1 MHKNK
6 FLLAV
11 LIVLVACFS
20 ASLSKAQTKI
30 IVDQKDS
37 DPYVHDTYQM
47 FVDFEIQSIQK
58 IEYEK
63 ELKPLK
69 GYLDED
75 KTSIVLDNYDG
86 KSRVKVTCK
95 DIFGETHEIIK
106 SRCFIDPY
114 ETL

>member
-1 MHKNK
+1 MFKNK
-6 FLLAV
+6 IVTTIITVLLTFNLTNFCIAQ
-11 LIVLVACFS
+11 IKIEHK
-20 ASLSKAQTKI
+20 KADEHI
-30 IVDQKDS
+30 
-37 DPYVHDTYQM
+37 YDTYQL
-47 FVDFEIQSIQK
+47 FLDFKIQSIQK

-63 ELKPLK
+63 ENKRLE

-75 KTSIVLDNYDG
+75 KSSIVLDNYDG

-114 ETL
+114 EAL

>member
-1 MHKNK
+1 MNKNK
-6 FLLAV
+6 I
-11 LIVLVACFS
+11 LIAALIAFVSCFS
-20 ASLSKAQTKI
+20 ISLSKAQTKI
-30 IVDQKDS
+30 IIDQNES
-37 DPYVHDTYQM
+37 DPYIHDTYQM

-95 DIFGETHEIIK
+95 DIFGDTHEIIK

-114 ETL
+114 EAL

>member
-1 MHKNK
+1 MNQYK
-6 FLLAV
+6 FC
-11 LIVLVACFS
+11 IVFISVIGCL
-20 ASLSKAQTKI
+20 SLSSLSMAQTIKI
-30 IVDQKDS
+30 QPQES
-37 DPYVHDTYQM
+37 EPYIHDTYQL
-47 FVDFEIQSIQK
+47 FLDFEIQSIQK

-63 ELKPLK
+63 ENKPLE

-114 ETL
+114 EAL